1 MSAIKEPPYKKQ
13 PLYVVENIITK
24 EIQILPYSEALIASS
39 IIDHEPT
46 FDVYYSCSNPNM
58 KMYPVSD
65 LGPAA
70 KILYGVA
77 DE

>member
-13 PLYVVENIITK
+13 PLYVVEDIITK
-24 EIQILPYSEALIASS
+24 EIQILPYAEALRATT
-39 IIDHEPT
+39 IIDDEPT
-46 FDVYYSCSNPNM
+46 FDMYFSWPNPNM